1 MRSGAGRCIYLFL
14 ILYHI
19 FLMLSNRSAP
29 TLREKGLV
37 SGETSPYN
45 RPLELGKKSH
55 MVGPVG
61 NTELGGRWRRVHHLQ
76 VAYEFRENL
85 RPYRAARNGRKI
97 AYGALR
103 SEIRARTAVHG
114 PLNTAQKR
122 KEGRLPA
129 SLVKHYA
136 LYP

>member
-1 MRSGAGRCIYLFL
+1 MRSRAGRCIYLFL

-19 FLMLSNRSAP
+19 FLILSNRSAP

-37 SGETSPYN
+37 SGETSPYS

-61 NTELGGRWRRVHHLQ
+61 NTELGGCWRCVHHLQ
-76 VAYEFRENL
+76 VAYEEAVTSSSHFRENS
-85 RPYRAARNGRKI
+85 RPYRFARSRKNF

-103 SEIRARTAVHG
+103 SEIRLLTSVVE
-114 PLNTAQKR
+114 PLNLA
-122 KEGRLPA
+122 
-129 SLVKHYA
+129 
-136 LYP
+136 

>member
-1 MRSGAGRCIYLFL
+1 MWSGAGRCIYLFL

-19 FLMLSNRSAP
+19 FLILLNRSAP

-37 SGETSPYN
+37 SGETSPYG

-76 VAYEFRENL
+76 VAYEEAIASLSHFQENL
-85 RPYRAARNGRKI
+85 RPYRLARSRRKI
-97 AYGALR
+97 PYGVLR
-103 SEIRARTAVHG
+103 AGIRVGTAVLD
-114 PLNTAQKR
+114 P
-122 KEGRLPA
+122 P
-129 SLVKHYA
+129 S
-136 LYP
+136 